1 MQIRPADASELDT
14 VVALLRTR
22 FRALTAALA
31 VEAVAEGPRSGF
43 RRLLVAVED
52 GELVGAGV
60 LRRPP
65 HSPPGVVFEHVAV
78 TTDAEGRGVGA
89 ALDSALG
96 RDLPAWVTAFIAQ
109 ADQDET
115 RSLEVAGHW
124 GFSPIEVSVT
134 SRAPLGDPARPMLP
148 PDVTVE
154 VSPSLSFPDEDDVE
168 RMLDVSQTNPERD
181 HGLVLTLAGLRGVAS
196 AGGTVPT
203 GVVLRVDGRPA
214 AITYAITALDEA
226 QVVYTGVDPSWR
238 GRGLAELA
246 KRVLH
251 ADLAAAGAR
260 TCVTNNADDNPGI
273 RRVNER
279 LGYRPTDTAVY
290 LRRPLADD

>member
-1 MQIRPADASELDT
+1 METRPAGPADHGGIVD
-14 VVALLRTR
+14 LLLTR
-22 FRALTAALA
+22 FRAMTAALV
-31 VEAVAEGPRSGF
+31 VEAVAGATESGF
-43 RRLLVAVED
+43 RRLLVVVEGD
-52 GELVGAGV
+52 RLVGTGLMYRA
-60 LRRPP
+60 PN
-65 HSPPGVVFEHVAV
+65 SPPGTVFEFVGV
-78 TTDAEGRGVGA
+78 DGDAEGRGVGGALEA
-89 ALDSALG
+89 ALGS
-96 RDLPAWVTAFIAQ
+96 DLPPWVTAAMTQ
-109 ADQDET
+109 VDRDDA

-124 GFSPIEVSVT
+124 GFTPIEVSVT
-134 SRAPLGDPARPMLP
+134 SRALLGTSARPALP
-148 PDVTVE
+148 ADVTPE
-154 VSPSLSFPDEDDVE
+154 VSPTLEFGDEDDVE

-181 HGLVLTLAGLRGVAS
+181 HGLVLTLAGLRGMAS

>member
-1 MQIRPADASELDT
+1 VQIRPARASELDS
-14 VVALLRTR
+14 VVALLRAR

-31 VEAVAEGPRSGF
+31 VEAVAEGPPSGF

-52 GELVGAGV
+52 GGLVGTGV

-65 HSPPGVVFEHVAV
+65 HAPPGVVFEHVAV

-96 RDLPAWVTAFIAQ
+96 RDLPAWVTAFLAQ
-109 ADQDET
+109 ADRDET

-134 SRAPLGDPARPMLP
+134 SRAQLGDPARPTLP

-181 HGLVLTLAGLRGVAS
+181 HGLVLTLAGLRGMAS
-196 AGGTVPT
+196 TGGTVPT

-226 QVVYTGVDPSWR
+226 QVVYTGVDPAWR